1 MLDTTPRDQVTVE
14 AETVEDALAEISAE
28 FGEDAEIMR
37 AQKVHRGGVGGFFA
51 KEMVQ
56 LTARRRQDVAPKLRP
71 LPESNGIAD
80 VLERM
85 AQDADAEDSDF
96 RTVLQREMTNE
107 SAPTNAAEFLAAVG
121 WDESQDTVAEEVA
134 PDPIVADESDP
145 FVPPFADTE
154 ALPEPVAVGPVLRA
168 APEPSEVA
176 PAAESEAEGITGDE
190 IPADDDTPDAPAETV
205 AGPVVPLHDP
215 DSGLDEAAATKAV
228 EDVDPVPVPAATVA
242 PTALEQIVVEDP
254 AVDAVVIDESAPAE
268 EVRTDSVGPAGGDD
282 PVWWRTAEP
291 MDAPAGMGAVS
302 WSTTS
307 LLRLGLPAP
316 ILNAVADIDDNDD
329 LGWIDAISGAVAPH
343 CGPLPAENVIVVG
356 PHAERL
362 AEPLGLPLIRSGDM
376 APYDGSFCAMVEDTP
391 QDRNWLEF
399 VRGGRGIHLVVGDE
413 PWQDLLIDEPVAVS
427 WVGETA
433 VADALYLA
441 FTLGATLGFGTVDGF
456 VSSMVRAQPTDV
468 ALAVRRIV
476 GRR

>member
-1 MLDTTPRDQVTVE
+1 MLDTPRRDQVTVE

-28 FGEDAEIMR
+28 FGENAEIMR

-56 LTARRRQDVAPKLRP
+56 LTARRRRDNPPPLRP
-71 LPESNGIAD
+71 RPQGSGITD

-96 RTVLQREMTNE
+96 RTVLQRELGSGEDVTAGDPLLTAAG
-107 SAPTNAAEFLAAVG
+107 SAETDDAA
-121 WDESQDTVAEEVA
+121 DEEVVEQA
-134 PDPIVADESDP
+134 ADVVA
-145 FVPPFADTE
+145 VAADVE
-154 ALPEPVAVGPVLRA
+154 ELPEPIAVGPVLRP
-168 APEPSEVA
+168 APEPVVVPIETETVDVAVADPDPIAPENGPVIPLYEPVEEEFDEAASSEPEIVA
-176 PAAESEAEGITGDE
+176 ADLAERSPTVVAE
-190 IPADDDTPDAPAETV
+190 ADDEPETDRGAGWRTAQPDAP
-205 AGPVVPLHDP
+205 D
-215 DSGLDEAAATKAV
+215 
-228 EDVDPVPVPAATVA
+228 
-242 PTALEQIVVEDP
+242 
-254 AVDAVVIDESAPAE
+254 
-268 EVRTDSVGPAGGDD
+268 
-282 PVWWRTAEP
+282 
-291 MDAPAGMGAVS
+291 GMGAVS
-302 WSTTS
+302 WGKTA
-307 LLRLGLPAP
+307 LLRLGMPGP
-316 ILNAVADIDDNDD
+316 VISAVAGLDPHDD
-329 LGWIDAISGAVAPH
+329 LGWIEGIAAAVAPH
-343 CGPLPAENVIVVG
+343 CGPLPSGDVIVVG

-362 AEPLGLPLIRSGDM
+362 AEPLGLPLVRSGDM
-376 APYDGSFCAMVEDTP
+376 APYDGSFCAMVEDRP
-391 QDRNWLEF
+391 DDRQWLEY

-413 PWQDLLIDEPVAVS
+413 PWQDLLVGEPLAVS